1 MSQNSKRHHFPGR
14 GAAIHVTRDLAL
26 ASYLIMSS
34 RAKKFSFLG
43 ELSKEHKADT
53 RLLPSHISLPRST

>member
-1 MSQNSKRHHFPGR
+1 MSQNVITFPAVAR

-43 ELSKEHKADT
+43 ELQ
-53 RLLPSHISLPRST
+53 L